1 MALTKDDN
9 ILTQSKPL
17 PELPLD
23 ALDRLARLHAESSQT
38 SRLARLSRNSIH
50 AASLFMLLGA
60 CVLLMG
66 GGGIGPNF
74 LWAVIVLAGVVAL
87 IYFYIRTN
95 AAAFDRAP
103 FSVAARNVRGTLL
116 YMGIAWGAGAFLVL
130 PSEPLAAILFAV
142 VPPLLLALLLQDAK
156 GLAAFQ
162 SPAGLLTVGAAFA
175 QAWPNTVLDALTI
188 LFAHAGIFLA
198 TAWHRR
204 TLLPAGL
211 ALR

>member
-1 MALTKDDN
+1 VALTKDDN
-9 ILTQSKPL
+9 ILTKSKPL

-38 SRLARLSRNSIH
+38 NRLARLPRNSIH

-66 GGGIGPNF
+66 GGGIGRNF
-74 LWAVIVLAGVVAL
+74 LWAVSVLAGVVAL

-95 AAAFDRAP
+95 ATAFDRAP

-130 PSEPLAAILFAV
+130 PSEPVAAILFAV
-142 VPPLLLALLLQDAK
+142 APALLLALLLQDAK
-156 GLAAFQ
+156 ALAAFQ
-162 SPAGLLTVGAAFA
+162 IPASLLTVGAAFA
-175 QAWPNTVLDALTI
+175 QAWPDAVLDALTI
-188 LFAHAGIFLA
+188 LFAHAGIFAA
-198 TAWHRR
+198 TAWRRR
-204 TLLPAGL
+204 TPLPAGL